1 MIWHPI
7 SLAVLALDA
16 LALIFFASAS
26 VTWLRV
32 LLRWAPEQADPHQI
46 ALEAATDGASLATR
60 YGLVFFVASSLALV
74 LGIVQVFPGLVPG
87 AMCGT
92 GVLSAMK
99 GEGARALALRGL
111 ALAALWAWRSLDGVN
126 RAHPRPPSV
135 PLVARWHL
143 LAFPLFALSVL
154 ATLRALLALDPHVP
168 VDCCQVVYDNFSSPA
183 EAHQSFGLSDS
194 AWLWL
199 TGLGAAALAGLALG
213 AWGRI
218 QSEGGRAGR
227 RAPRGWLL
235 LTVTFIW
242 LPVAA
247 LTLVRVLAAV
257 HYEVLHHHCPWC
269 LFLPEHGAVG
279 YPLFGALIVIGLEA
293 IAFVAAGQAAHAA
306 PTLRVVARERQ
317 GRALKLMLMALVVFL
332 GLSFVPAFLWRLAH
346 GVWMHG
352 A

>member
-1 MIWHPI
+1 
-7 SLAVLALDA
+7 
-16 LALIFFASAS
+16 
-26 VTWLRV
+26 
-32 LLRWAPEQADPHQI
+32 
-46 ALEAATDGASLATR
+46 
-60 YGLVFFVASSLALV
+60 
-74 LGIVQVFPGLVPG
+74 
-87 AMCGT
+87 
-92 GVLSAMK
+92 MK

-143 LAFPLFALSVL
+143 LALPLLALAVL
-154 ATLRALLALDPHVP
+154 ATLRALLALDPHVA

-183 EAHQSFGLSDS
+183 DARHSLGLSDS

-199 TGLGAAALAGLALG
+199 TGLGAAALAGLALI
-213 AWGRI
+213 AWRRI
-218 QSEGGRAGR
+218 RSEGRRAGR
-227 RAPRGWLL
+227 GLPRGWLI
-235 LTVTFIW
+235 LTLTILW

-293 IAFVAAGQAAHAA
+293 IAFVAVGEAAHRAPGLRVAARQRQRHALQGLVVALLVFLAFSYA
-306 PTLRVVARERQ
+306 PT
-317 GRALKLMLMALVVFL
+317 
-332 GLSFVPAFLWRLAH
+332 FLWRLTH

-352 A
+352 T